1 MLASSNSVDKI
12 ILEKITEGT
21 HAFDFSR
28 QTCLQTDRLDR
39 EYVTFSFKNSV
50 PVNQQITL
58 YVVHKDGN

>member
-28 QTCLQTDRLDR
+28 QTCLQTDREDM
-39 EYVTFSFKNSV
+39 E
-50 PVNQQITL
+50 
-58 YVVHKDGN
+58 